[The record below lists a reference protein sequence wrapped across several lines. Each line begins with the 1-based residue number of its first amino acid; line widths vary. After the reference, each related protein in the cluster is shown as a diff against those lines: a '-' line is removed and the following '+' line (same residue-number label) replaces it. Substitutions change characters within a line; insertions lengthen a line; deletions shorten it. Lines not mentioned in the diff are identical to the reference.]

1 MNPLKQALAPAPAPL
16 CNWHTARVNEL
27 KWQMCLHNPLIDG
40 RISLSIMRAGCWE
53 CSTVQD
59 MLGLLKSH
67 HNSTL
72 IDIGAN
78 IGFFSLAAAASG
90 AARHVHAFEASP
102 KNIVLFQESV
112 IRSALDKSIT
122 LHAVALGAA
131 PGMVRIGASRRNQG
145 GLHHVQASG
154 GTQVAR
160 VTLDSVLAP
169 ANGPVFVKM
178 DVEGAECAVVRGMHN
193 FLRESVHIIGFV
205 VEISQSR
212 GCCDEWCSEEGLFG
226 HLHAR
231 SLCPWSAGSNSRPKR
246 EPLRLSN
253 CRRWCGGGAEVTGD
267 VVWLPCVVRA
277 A

>member
-1 MNPLKQALAPAPAPL
+1 
-16 CNWHTARVNEL
+16 
-27 KWQMCLHNPLIDG
+27 MCLHDPLIDG
-40 RISLSIMRAGCWE
+40 RISLSIMRTGCWE

-59 MLGLLKSH
+59 MLALLKSY

-78 IGFFSLAAAASG
+78 IGYFSLAAAASG
-90 AARHVHAFEASP
+90 ATQHVHAFEASP
-102 KNIVLFQESV
+102 KNSVLFQESV
-112 IRSALDKSIT
+112 IRSALDKAIT

-145 GLHHVQASG
+145 GLHHVEAPG

-160 VTLDSVLAP
+160 VTLDSVLRP
-169 ANGPVFVKM
+169 VNGPVFVKM
-178 DVEGAECAVVRGMHN
+178 DVEGAECAVVRGMSN
-193 FLRESVHIIGFV
+193 FLRGSVHIIGFV
-205 VEISQSR
+205 VEVSQSR
-212 GCCDEWCSEEGLFG
+212 SCCDEWCSGGGLFG
-226 HLHAR
+226 QLHAR
-231 SLCPWSAGSNSRPKR
+231 SLCPWSGGSNSRPKR

-267 VVWLPCVVRA
+267 VVWMPCFVHA